1 MDDQVRTP
9 TYVEDLA
16 TGIVQ
21 IIEKKAN
28 GIYHLSGKDVM
39 TPYDMAC
46 KAADY
51 LQLDKSLINRVTA
64 ADFSQAAKRPGKT
77 GLNITKGQDRVG
89 I

>member
-1 MDDQVRTP
+1 
-9 TYVEDLA
+9 
-16 TGIVQ
+16 
-21 IIEKKAN
+21 
-28 GIYHLSGKDVM
+28 M

-77 GLNITKGQDRVG
+77 GLNITKARTELGYEPVSFDEG
-89 I
+89 LKKMFS